1 MGDARGSGL
10 TASPRQ
16 RSPSTQSPSSARPQP
31 AGQPRKRFLSISPSY
46 QPWFSF
52 WPAGL
57 LVTTTRDEG
66 LRESTRRPDRQT
78 RDTAR
83 EREFMKPETQL
94 QTQNRNVKGTE
105 CSS

>member
-57 LVTTTRDEG
+57 LVTVTRWGRGSEG
-66 LRESTRRPDRQT
+66 EHQAARQT
-78 RDTAR
+78 DPRYSQR
-83 EREFMKPETQL
+83 ERIHEA
-94 QTQNRNVKGTE
+94 
-105 CSS
+105 